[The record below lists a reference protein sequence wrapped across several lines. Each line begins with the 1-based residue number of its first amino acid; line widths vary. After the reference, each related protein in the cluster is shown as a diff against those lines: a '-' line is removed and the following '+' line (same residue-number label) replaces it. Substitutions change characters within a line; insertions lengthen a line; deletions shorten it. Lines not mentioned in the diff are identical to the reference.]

1 MMKLSI
7 ARGDLKGHRSDSEEL
22 IVKEANNIY
31 NGSRIRYAVTNL
43 IKELVQEQLDSLNED
58 ETTPNSSIN

>member
-7 ARGDLKGHRSDSEEL
+7 AREDLKGHRSDSEEL

-43 IKELVQEQLDSLNED
+43 IKELVQEQLDSPSED

>member
-1 MMKLSI
+1 MKLSI
-7 ARGDLKGHRSDSEEL
+7 AREDLKGHRSDSEEL

-43 IKELVQEQLDSLNED
+43 IKELVQEQLDSPSED

>member
-7 ARGDLKGHRSDSEEL
+7 AREDLKGHRSDSEEL